1 MKNKKLLFV
10 GSVIILLGLFALA
23 QTFYKNYENKRL
35 GFLAQE
41 NASLFVKD
49 YSPEYGAKDAKVYLV
64 EFLDPECE
72 SCRAMYPQ
80 VKALLKEFEGKVK
93 LVVRYAAFHGNSH
106 IAIAALEASRKQ
118 GKYWEALELLFNY
131 QPAWGDHHNPQINLI
146 FDYLPEIG
154 IDIERLKTDMADPK
168 IEEMIAKEMA
178 DLRQLNIRQTPTFF
192 VNGKKVESFGI
203 NYIRDAIKE
212 EVSKAYE

>member
-1 MKNKKLLFV
+1 MKNKKILFAVATIVLIGLFV
-10 GSVIILLGLFALA
+10 LA
-23 QTFYKNYENKRL
+23 KNFYKNNESKRL

-49 YSPEYGAKDAKVYLV
+49 YSPQYGAEDAKVYLV

-72 SCRAMYPQ
+72 SCREMYPQ

-93 LVVRYAAFHGNSH
+93 LIIRYAAFHGNSH

-131 QPAWGDHHNPQINLI
+131 QPAWGDHHNPQPNLI
-146 FDYLPEIG
+146 FDYLSQIG
-154 IDIERLKTDMADPK
+154 IDIEKLKADMTDPK
-168 IEEMIAKEMA
+168 IEQMISQEMA
-178 DLRQLNIRQTPTFF
+178 DLGQLNIRQTPTFF
-192 VNGKKVESFGI
+192 VNGKRVESFGI
-203 NYIRDAIKE
+203 DYLRAAIEE
-212 EVSKAYE
+212 EVRKTYE